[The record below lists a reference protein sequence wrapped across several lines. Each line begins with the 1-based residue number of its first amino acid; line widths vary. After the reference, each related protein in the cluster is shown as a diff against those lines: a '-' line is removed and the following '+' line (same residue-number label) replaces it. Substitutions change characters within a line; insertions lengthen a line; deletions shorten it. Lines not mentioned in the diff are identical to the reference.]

1 MVGRRIGLIVAA
13 VALIGIIGALVETI
27 VGRCTAV
34 AAEMGFCAGTTLLVG
49 FFVRRLIRESRALS
63 LNEGAT
69 TPGISWQHTPTNL
82 LIKSYVTTRYT
93 VAAKSIRTP
102 AVSPSDSSFL
112 SHNSAKNGFKN

>member
-1 MVGRRIGLIVAA
+1 MAVRLVVGRRIGLIVVA

-34 AAEMGFCAGTTLLVG
+34 AAEMGFCAVTTLLVG

-82 LIKSYVTTRYT
+82 LIKSYVTTRYIPIANNKARET
-93 VAAKSIRTP
+93 NK
-102 AVSPSDSSFL
+102 
-112 SHNSAKNGFKN
+112 